1 MSTSLAEDD
10 ERVLRKWTRSYAQRL
25 YQYAAFSIVGAASGL
40 GGLWNLAETVLDGG
54 RLGLSAWQTLTGQPL
69 VQPLD
74 TYRLLATAS
83 GSYIMF
89 STTLICVLAIVFI
102 RRDARRYELFQKLQH
117 TDVARA

>member
-1 MSTSLAEDD
+1 MDAQL
-10 ERVLRKWTRSYAQRL
+10 AQRL